1 MLGQVD
7 VLSDL
12 LSRARARG
20 ALFGHWR
27 LSGPWGLEFDDG
39 GLPLSLHTVL
49 AGELTCERDGAPVVR
64 ARQGDLLLMPGGR
77 YRFVH
82 QPGAPARP
90 VAEVLA
96 RGPVPGTARTYSAG
110 GGPPAPQAARD
121 GQGAELVCGA
131 YTFDGGL
138 CSSVLA
144 ALPSVTVIPSAG
156 NGRLN
161 TMLSLLAEEAG
172 SGAPGQQTVL
182 DKLLDLLL
190 VSALRAHWA
199 APGATP
205 PRWFSAL
212 GDPIAGPAL
221 RALHE
226 APARPWTV
234 ADLAAHAGVS
244 RATLARRFAATTGL
258 PPIAYLTRWR
268 MELAKEA
275 LRSPQATLVSIARD
289 IGYSDEFALAAA
301 FKREVGIPPGQYR
314 GLIAQ
319 AMQQP
324 AKRAS

>member
-1 MLGQVD
+1 MD

-20 ALFGHWR
+20 AMFGHWR

-39 GLPLSLHTVL
+39 ALPLSLHTVL

-64 ARQGDLLLMPGGR
+64 ARQGALLLIPGGR

-82 QPGAPARP
+82 QPGTPARP
-90 VAEVLA
+90 AAEFLA

-110 GGPPAPQAARD
+110 DGPHVPDAARD
-121 GQGAELVCGA
+121 GQEAALVCGA

-144 ALPSVTVIPSAG
+144 ALPSVTVVPSAG
-156 NGRLN
+156 NSRL
-161 TMLSLLAEEAG
+161 TTLLSLLAEEVG

-199 APGATP
+199 APGAAP

-221 RALHE
+221 RAMHE

-244 RATLARRFAATTGL
+244 RATLARRFAAATGL

-275 LRSPQATLVSIARD
+275 LRSLQTTLASIARD
-289 IGYSDEFALAAA
+289 TGYSDEFALAAA
-301 FKREVGIPPGQYR
+301 FKRETGIPPGQYR
-314 GLIAQ
+314 ALIAQ
-319 AMQQP
+319 ATQQP
-324 AKRAS
+324 AERAS

>member
-1 MLGQVD
+1 VALRGVG
-7 VLSDL
+7 VAAAAGVAAAGL
-12 LSRARARG
+12 AVGEG
-20 ALFGHWR
+20 AL
-27 LSGPWGLEFDDG
+27 PV
-39 GLPLSLHTVL
+39 SLHTVL

-64 ARQGDLLLMPGGR
+64 ARQGDLLLIPGGR

-82 QPGAPARP
+82 QPGMPARP
-90 VAEVLA
+90 AAEFLA

-110 GGPPAPQAARD
+110 DGPHVPDAARD
-121 GQGAELVCGA
+121 RQEAALVCGA

-144 ALPSVTVIPSAG
+144 ALPSVTMIPSAG
-156 NGRLN
+156 NGRL
-161 TMLSLLAEEAG
+161 TTLLSLLAEEVG

-199 APGATP
+199 APGAAP

-221 RALHE
+221 RAMHE

-244 RATLARRFAATTGL
+244 RATLARRFAAATGL

-275 LRSPQATLVSIARD
+275 LRSPQTTLASIARD
-289 IGYSDEFALAAA
+289 TGYCDEFALAAA
-301 FKREVGIPPGQYR
+301 FKRETGISPGQYR
-314 GLIAQ
+314 ALIAQ
-319 AMQQP
+319 ATQQP

>member
-1 MLGQVD
+1 VD

-12 LSRARARG
+12 LSRAHARG

-27 LSGPWGLEFDDG
+27 LSGSWGLEFDDG
-39 GLPLSLHTVL
+39 ALPLSLHTVL

-64 ARQGDLLLMPGGR
+64 ARQGDLLLIPGGR
-77 YRFVH
+77 YRFAH
-82 QPGAPARP
+82 QPGAPGRP
-90 VAEVLA
+90 VAEALA
-96 RGPVPGTARTYSAG
+96 RGPVAGTVRTYSAG
-110 GGPPAPQAARD
+110 GPPASQAARD
-121 GQGAELVCGA
+121 GHDAELVCGA

-144 ALPSVTVIPSAG
+144 ALPSVTVVPSAG

-161 TMLSLLAEEAG
+161 TLLSLLAEEVA
-172 SGAPGQQTVL
+172 SGEPGQQTVL

-199 APGATP
+199 APGAAP

-226 APARPWTV
+226 APARQWTV
-234 ADLAAHAGVS
+234 ADLAAKAGVS

-268 MELAKEA
+268 MELVKEA

-289 IGYSDEFALAAA
+289 VGYTDEFALAAA

-319 AMQQP
+319 ASP
-324 AKRAS
+324 RVA